1 MEIRVIPISSIQ
13 RAVYNPRKT
22 LTPSDPSYQKMKKSI
37 QAFGLVEPLVW
48 NEFNSVL
55 VGGHQRLTILEN
67 ESHATEVEV
76 SVVHIEDIRQEKALN
91 LALNRQGG
99 EWDEPALTA
108 MLKEL
113 KEASFDLDLTGFEEA
128 EFKKMIKAA
137 TSADL
142 SDTAIPEKFI
152 VLIECSGE
160 LHQAQILE
168 RLLAEGLTCRR
179 ADDAAFRGGL
189 GRQAH

>member
-1 MEIRVIPISSIQ
+1 MEIRLIPISSIQ

-37 QAFGLVEPLVW
+37 QTFGLVEPLVW

-128 EFKKMIKAA
+128 EFKKMMKIAA
-137 TSADL
+137 STDVDESK
-142 SDTAIPEKFI
+142 TQKKFE
-152 VLIECSGE
+152 VLVECSGE
-160 LHQAQILE
+160 SHRAQVLE
-168 RLLAEGLTCRR
+168 RLLSEGLKCRIV
-179 ADDAAFRGGL
+179 ASGA
-189 GRQAH
+189 